1 MAYDWFPPNW
11 WTYEISQIQVDC
23 TDEDLTNFIER
34 SLSFQWRPVPDYENV
49 ITDTGKVSLRIKAI
63 TDHCR
68 LQMIGLIHLAII
80 LSQ

>member
-49 ITDTGKVSLRIKAI
+49 ITDTGKVSLRIKTI
-63 TDHCR
+63 TDH
-68 LQMIGLIHLAII
+68 GLIHLAII
-80 LSQ
+80 LSQCACM